1 MLSPTQGQ
9 VAHALLTRPP
19 LIPPKG
25 SPFDLNVLCTPPAF
39 ILSQDQTL
47 EQIVYS
53 LSSDSRYLIRAIYSS
68 FLLLF
73 RVVFSLGFFD
83 RFFFAL
89 AFLLCT
95 FFFCCSIVKF
105 QFFCRRFRDS
115 FIILPLYLIFVKHFF
130 QLFFIFYVFVN
141 NFVNSHKSTTTNCA
155 KVPI

>member
-1 MLSPTQGQ
+1 MLYGISGRFQTLSRTVRQ

-19 LIPPKG
+19 LGIAA
-25 SPFDLNVLCTPPAF
+25 SFDLNVLCTPPAF

-53 LSSDSRYLIRAIYSS
+53 LSLDSRYLIRAIYSS

-105 QFFCRRFRDS
+105 QSLTLRVSCPRFRVS
-115 FIILPLYLIFVKHFF
+115 LSIISLLFLLVNTFFEIF
-130 QLFFIFYVFVN
+130 
-141 NFVNSHKSTTTNCA
+141 
-155 KVPI
+155 